1 MAINVGNVRILDN
14 SKLVKQASRQA
25 IERAL
30 EAIGLSAQRHAASI
44 CPVDT
49 GNLRNSIS
57 HKVDVGDNA
66 VYIGSDVNSDV
77 FYAGYV
83 ELGTYKMAARPYIKP
98 AATEHTAEYK
108 EIAKKYLSD
117 A

>member
-66 VYIGSDVNSDV
+66 VYIGSDV

-83 ELGTYKMAARPYIKP
+83 ELGTYKMAARPYMKP

>member
-14 SKLVKQASRQA
+14 SKLVKQASKQA

-49 GNLRNSIS
+49 GNLRNSIKYKPEPS
-57 HKVDVGDNA
+57 ENA
-66 VYIGSDVNSDV
+66 VYFGTKVE
-77 FYAGYV
+77 YGKYV
-83 ELGTYKMAARPYIKP
+83 ELGTYKMKARPFIKP
-98 AATEHTAEYK
+98 AATDHTVEYK
-108 EIAKKYLSD
+108 EIAKKYLQD
-117 A
+117 G